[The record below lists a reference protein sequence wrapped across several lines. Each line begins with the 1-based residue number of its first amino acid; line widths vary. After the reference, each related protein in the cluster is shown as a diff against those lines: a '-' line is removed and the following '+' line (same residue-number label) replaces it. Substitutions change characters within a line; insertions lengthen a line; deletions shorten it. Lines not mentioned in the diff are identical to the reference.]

1 MAERRAERVSGHG
14 QIDVQPDRVL
24 RHLASFKL
32 ARLCTRQTGAL
43 SEYCHAYPLS
53 AKFFAG
59 GKPPA
64 ASGFPTVFRESAH
77 GTRPRTVPCGRIP
90 GSELPR
96 DSASS
101 AAGRPGSVPCSLTA
115 DSDLSDQSVYWHQGH
130 PPTVP
135 ALIVAIG
142 HAIASDARSN
152 RIRVR
157 ICASSNLF
165 ATDGSWTDTGITDG
179 IFPQSG
185 RLIRK
190 DAVSC
195 RVRDGVRACRSA
207 TACASPYA

>member
-1 MAERRAERVSGHG
+1 VAERRVERVSGYR

-32 ARLCTRQTGAL
+32 ATLCMRQSGAL
-43 SEYCHAYPLS
+43 SEYCHAYPPS

-59 GKPPA
+59 GKL
-64 ASGFPTVFRESAH
+64 RETAH